1 MENTLTSIWQS
12 SDEVVDYDELEPETY
27 QRIAEAIGVA
37 NPVLDIGCGE
47 GKLANF
53 LAMTLG
59 KEVRGIDISN
69 TKLAKAREEAKAQG
83 VSHLVQFME
92 GDATHLNTGADQ
104 FFGAIVNVYTLHE
117 LDDAH
122 KTLKELRMVLEAGG
136 KLVMVDFI
144 KGGNAEKLWGER
156 YYTPQEIESM
166 LQEAGFSELA
176 MELVRDDVIFGSW
189 VKI

>member
-83 VSHLVQFME
+83 VSYFME
-92 GDATHLNTGADQ
+92 GDATHLSTGADQ

-136 KLVMVDFI
+136 KLVMVDFM

-156 YYTPQEIESM
+156 YYTPEEIESM
-166 LQEAGFSELA
+166 LQEAGFNELA